1 MMFGVTSNA
10 ARYSIGDLAG
20 LVGSTPRTIRYYVA
34 QGLLPPPDG
43 AGSGAHYTDAHLE
56 RLRLIQRL
64 QRQHQPLSEIRQRL
78 APLGP
83 REVSELVADGEPEGP
98 SNSALDYVRSVLA
111 GPVPF
116 LVQPAPPTPAPVT
129 PLTPPTLAA
138 APPDATA
145 PPPGLPVATPGVLP
159 VAALPYRQKAAR
171 RLFAAPSIRL
181 PDDVESMP
189 VESHLA
195 EAAPGYPSQAAT
207 EAESPVVDVP
217 VTAGTPEA
225 DLQTPEQRSQW
236 DRVGLTP
243 NIEIHVRRPLSRL
256 ENRRVERLI
265 TIARHMLR
273 EEKP

>member
-1 MMFGVTSNA
+1 MSSNP

-43 AGSGAHYTDAHLE
+43 AGSGAHYTDDHLG

-64 QRQHQPLSEIRQRL
+64 QRQHQPLSEIRERL
-78 APLGP
+78 AQLDA
-83 REVSELVADGEPEGP
+83 REVSALVADGEPEGP
-98 SNSALDYVRSVLA
+98 ADSALDYVRSVLA
-111 GPVPF
+111 GPAATISRPASPK
-116 LVQPAPPTPAPVT
+116 PAP
-129 PLTPPTLAA
+129 

-145 PPPGLPVATPGVLP
+145 PPPGLPVAAPGAQP
-159 VAALPYRQKAAR
+159 AAALLYRQKAAR
-171 RLFAAPSIRL
+171 RLFVRPSIPL
-181 PDDVESMP
+181 PDDVVSMP
-189 VESHLA
+189 AEIRLA
-195 EAAPGYPSQAAT
+195 EASPGYPMQADASG
-207 EAESPVVDVP
+207 AG
-217 VTAGTPEA
+217 GTPEP
-225 DLQTPEQRSQW
+225 DVQTPEQRSQW
-236 DRVGLTP
+236 DRIGLTP